1 MIDNSMMNEPQTGQ
15 PYVAGTTVFDNSG
28 EKVGA
33 VGEQLPLG
41 DYLVVEKGWLFVHEL
56 YVPYSLVKSQDES
69 GIYLGISKEEL
80 KEDRW
85 KTPPTDTEAV
95 ATSMP
100 VEDDM
105 GDEVDDDMGDQVEV
119 VEVVEVDQ
127 VDAAPDTLVEEG
139 TDVREEPP
147 HTYTQGESVIEQ
159 YPHTVSQGTASIE
172 QAPDTYTLGTDSIE
186 PTETA
191 D

>member
-1 MIDNSMMNEPQTGQ
+1 MIDNSMTDESPTRQ

-56 YVPYSLVKSQDES
+56 YVPYSLIKSQDES
-69 GIYLGISKEEL
+69 GIYLGISKDEL

-85 KTPPTDTEAV
+85 KTPPTEAEG
-95 ATSMP
+95 AAANAYAD
-100 VEDDM
+100 EDDM
-105 GDEVDDDMGDQVEV
+105 DDQAEV
-119 VEVVEVDQ
+119 VEVVEVEE
-127 VDAAPDTLVEEG
+127 VDAAPATLVEEG

-172 QAPDTYTLGTDSIE
+172 ESPDTYTSGTDSIE
-186 PTETA
+186 PTETN